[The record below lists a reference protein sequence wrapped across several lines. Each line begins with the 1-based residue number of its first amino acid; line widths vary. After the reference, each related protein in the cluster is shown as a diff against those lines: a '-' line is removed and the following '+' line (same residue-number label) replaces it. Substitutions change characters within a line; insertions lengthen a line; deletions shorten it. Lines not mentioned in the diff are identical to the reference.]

1 VARWDDP
8 YRIGAGQ
15 TKSYDRNTIGGLAIR
30 AQQGDRAAKHALAQV
45 GFTDQY
51 GNYTYGNPNDIQGA
65 INAWATTNSLQAYKG
80 QAAPDPWTDANKN
93 AWADFFREQTGYAP
107 TTDPNALGGGPPP
120 VTTSGQ
126 PQARVTNETGQETL
140 PGGGV
145 TGQPLVFL
153 NDWAYGGDQL
163 GGGQYVNGRWVHGA
177 PVAAGTDLGTL
188 GVAKTTGFVLPVG
201 YDSRADTGRYEL
213 NGQVGETGWS
223 RVLRKAQEFMQGGKT
238 AFKDAFNR
246 ALAIVNQEAAAQGK
260 SSGFG
265 AATAPGTVPP
275 AGTQPPAATD
285 PAQAAPPA
293 ANAETGG
300 YPPGSPEAAQ
310 FLRDQALGGTSAQSK
325 MARQRYMMQSLGLDP
340 DKGGIFGQSILN
352 NIKDPL
358 ERFLQLQGISDPNSG
373 GRLQN
378 AQGTLNNLTQMLST
392 GGLRSVGRWAQE
404 QKQRALAPG
413 SPLLNGS
420 PELQSAALYDLM
432 ALGTTGMNDYV
443 AQSYADYF
451 GNAMGG
457 YSDYNLG
464 ALGSGAIQDPIEWLR
479 QSRWADLLG

>member
-1 VARWDDP
+1 MARWDDP

-30 AQQGDRAAKHALAQV
+30 AKQGDQAAKHALAQV

-51 GNYTYGNPNDIQGA
+51 GNYTYGSDADIQGA
-65 INAWATTNSLQAYKG
+65 INSWATTNSLQAYKG

-93 AWADFFREQTGYAP
+93 AWADYFREQTGYAP
-107 TTDPNALGGGPPP
+107 TTDPNALGGGEPPKDP
-120 VTTSGQ
+120 AGNIL
-126 PQARVTNETGQETL
+126 PRVTNEGQTW
-140 PGGGV
+140 
-145 TGQPLVFL
+145 QPFL
-153 NDWAYGGDQL
+153 QEWAYGGDQK
-163 GGGQYVNGRWVHGA
+163 GGWQYVNGRWVPGQTLT
-177 PVAAGTDLGTL
+177 AGTDLGTL
-188 GVAKTTGFVLPVG
+188 GIAKTTGYVLPVG
-201 YDSRADTGRYEL
+201 YDGNADTGRYEL
-213 NGQVGETGWS
+213 NGQVGETAWS
-223 RVLRKAQEFMQGGKT
+223 RVIRKAQEFMQGGKT